1 MSSLPDAA
9 VGDEL
14 KQAKEMEDAEKYS
27 FMSTLTKAPKKVR
40 AGGRPV
46 SSPVRLGRRRRGWW
60 AGREALGPRRSDS
73 RAPWPAELLFVSPEV
88 ACGWGLARGALHM
101 PCRTPRVS

>member
-1 MSSLPDAA
+1 MTPPPGPYGWLLVPGFCVRVQRECAWMSSMPDAA

-40 AGGRPV
+40 ADQPV
-46 SSPVRLGRRRRGWW
+46 SSSPVVWDKTGGGPVPFLKWREVLGLRR
-60 AGREALGPRRSDS
+60 
-73 RAPWPAELLFVSPEV
+73 F
-88 ACGWGLARGALHM
+88 
-101 PCRTPRVS
+101 